1 MLKNAFMS
9 QKWLDEKSSFYS
21 FVALTEM
28 CLSYKMFL
36 QNVCA
41 SSSVSKKERKPFL
54 TLDILFHWTNCNFCW
69 YIRDMLWTLYFDD
82 NIMNE
87 QMSRTSTADANFMFC
102 GGGCLHCINLHSGIF
117 VKVHGQNH
125 ISWTQIYFYFRGFI
139 RLMSLMSFTS
149 TIDLLPIARL
159 FVIITRK
166 RSCGKVM
173 LSQMSVILFKEMV
186 ANPEGKGEYVH
197 KGVEWVCVRVS
208 MSKAGYVQ

>member
-1 MLKNAFMS
+1 MS
-9 QKWLDEKSSFYS
+9 QKWLDENSSFYS
-21 FVALTEM
+21 FVAITEM

-41 SSSVSKKERKPFL
+41 SSSVNKKERKPFS

-69 YIRDMLWTLYFDD
+69 YIWDMLWTLYFDD

-87 QMSRTSTADANFMFC
+87 QMSRISTADVNFMFC
-102 GGGCLHCINLHSGIF
+102 GGGCLHCINLNSGIF
-117 VKVHGQNH
+117 VKVHGQKH

-149 TIDLLPIARL
+149 TIDLLPITHS

-173 LSQMSVILFKEMV
+173 LSQMSVILFRKMV
-186 ANPEGKGEYVH
+186 AIPEGKDEYV
-197 KGVEWVCVRVS
+197 
-208 MSKAGYVQ
+208 